1 MKGLPSTSGWG
12 AMLDRNANEL
22 TCTYPSISS
31 VSLVLSLFSRNYT
44 FLRFRHALSTQPF
57 HNSEKKENKDLFLM
71 SVCLSCRIS
80 PSCPGAMVVGREEE
94 SSESLLSGNVH
105 RCSTY
110 KVVRLHKTRM
120 EGLTETALPLSL
132 SLFKPSSSSLL
143 SPQVIRAA
151 SASGAHL

>member
-1 MKGLPSTSGWG
+1 
-12 AMLDRNANEL
+12 
-22 TCTYPSISS
+22 
-31 VSLVLSLFSRNYT
+31 
-44 FLRFRHALSTQPF
+44 
-57 HNSEKKENKDLFLM
+57 M
-71 SVCLSCRIS
+71 SVCLSCWFS
-80 PSCPGAMVVGREEE
+80 PFCPGAMVVGREE

-132 SLFKPSSSSLL
+132 SLFKPSSSSSLL